1 MVVSAASS
9 SDQCKILKIYKRTE
23 KFFFMSFSF
32 TTLLTTT
39 CMASLSEIDRLF
51 ELNATCAPMS
61 LVISIY
67 THDSS
72 KVIMI
77 LSSYRFAW
85 LIAFSQRRKQK
96 KQERSFYVVIKTQ
109 CVYTQSRREHLVAW
123 KKYEGRAQNDII
135 IIAA

>member
-1 MVVSAASS
+1 
-9 SDQCKILKIYKRTE
+9 
-23 KFFFMSFSF
+23 MSFSF

-109 CVYTQSRREHLVAW
+109 CVYTQSRREHLVA
-123 KKYEGRAQNDII
+123 
-135 IIAA
+135 